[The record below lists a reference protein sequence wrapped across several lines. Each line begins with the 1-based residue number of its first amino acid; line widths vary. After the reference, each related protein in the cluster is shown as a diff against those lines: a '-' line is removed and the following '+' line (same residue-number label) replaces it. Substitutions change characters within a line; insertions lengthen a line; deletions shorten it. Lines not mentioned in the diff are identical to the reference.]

1 MVNLFDN
8 ISDNNKSKLLKI
20 LAGDT
25 LNIGKDINVFST
37 MNMNNTIGI
46 ITKGYFQ
53 VIKNDYNG
61 NKTLVEELY
70 EDDIFGGMMYY
81 SSSNEYDVIAK
92 EESQIITIEYSRII
106 DTAFTQYSYYNQ
118 FIQNLLQ
125 ILADEILKKNERIE
139 ILTKK
144 TIRNK
149 LLQYFNNVSRKNG
162 SKNIYL
168 PFSYTEF
175 ADYLAIDRSAM
186 TRELGYMKEEGLIVT
201 KGRKII
207 LKY

>member
-186 TRELGYMKEEGLIVT
+186 TRELGYMKEEGLIET

>member
-1 MVNLFDN
+1 MVNLFDK
-8 ISDNNKSKLLKI
+8 ISDNNKKKLLKI

-25 LNIGKDINVFST
+25 LNIGKDMNVLAKT
-37 MNMNNTIGI
+37 NMSNTICI

-81 SSSNEYDVIAK
+81 SSTNEYDIIAK
-92 EESQIITIEYSRII
+92 EEGQIIAIEYSRIV
-106 DTAFTQYSYYNQ
+106 DTTFTQYNYYNQ
-118 FIQNLLQ
+118 FIQNLLGF
-125 ILADEILKKNERIE
+125 LKEEINNKNERIE

-149 LLQYFNNVSRKNG
+149 ILQYFKNVSRKTG
-162 SKNIYL
+162 SKNVYL
-168 PFSYTEF
+168 PFSYTEL
-175 ADYLAIDRSAM
+175 ADFLAVDRSAM
-186 TRELGYMKEEGLIVT
+186 TRELGYMKDEGLIET

-207 LKY
+207 LRY